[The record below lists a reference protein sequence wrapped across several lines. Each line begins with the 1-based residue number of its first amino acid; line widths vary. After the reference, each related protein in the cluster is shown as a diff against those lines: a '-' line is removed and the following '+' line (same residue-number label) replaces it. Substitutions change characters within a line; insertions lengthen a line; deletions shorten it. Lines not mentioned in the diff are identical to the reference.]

1 MFFTSL
7 SFAQSLLVS
16 QLSCGYRENPIGID
30 QLTPYLGWQLVSEE
44 KNILQVAYRIIVA
57 DDSLLLKKNTP
68 NIWDSKKVNSSASIQ
83 VKYLGTA
90 LKSATNY
97 YWQVIV
103 WDNKGHV
110 ATSKINYW
118 KMGLLT
124 SMDWQNARWIAY
136 DNLSDSNKIIPALHG
151 TGKKEW
157 GKRQDVLPL
166 FRKSFSIN
174 KKVQSAS
181 MFISGLGHFEAYIN
195 GTKIGNDFLD
205 PGWTKYDKQALYL
218 SFDVTANLK
227 SQQNAIGI
235 MLGNGFYYVPSER
248 YRKLTGAFD
257 YPKMICRLL
266 IQYTD
271 GTTENIV
278 SNTSWKTSPSPITFS
293 SIYGGE
299 DYDARLEQAHWNE
312 GAFIDNSWKSAVLTD
327 GPILNTQNAEPL
339 KIMESFNPISSKQLS
354 STKWVFDMSQ
364 NMSGIPAISVKGKAG
379 DTIKISTAELLNA
392 DGTINQKGAGGPNFY
407 QYILKGNGEESW
419 QPRFTYY
426 GFRYIQI
433 ENAVPLNE
441 SNTNSAPIILE
452 VKGLHTRNSA
462 KSVGSFS
469 CSNELFNQTNKL
481 IDWSIKSNMASVF
494 TDCPHREKL
503 GWLEETHLVGSSVKF
518 EYDIATL
525 CAKAITDMQVS
536 QTPTGLIPE
545 IAPEF
550 VEFTDKFR
558 DSPEWGSAAV
568 LLPWYIYQWYG
579 NQQVLADSYNMMQ
592 RYLDY
597 LATKETANG
606 ILIQGLGDWYDLGPK
621 SPGESQLTPAGLT
634 ATAIYYYDITVVEK
648 IAKLFNK
655 ETDIIKYHQ
664 LAEKVKAAFN
674 KQFFNPITKQYG
686 SGSQTSNAM
695 ALYMKLVDTSNELAV
710 VENLVK
716 DIQNRNYALTAGD
729 IGYRYVL
736 KVLNEAGRSDVIF
749 KMNNR
754 NDVPGYGFQLAHGA
768 TALTESWA
776 ALPNVSNNHFM
787 LGHIMEWFYEGIAG
801 ISQASDGVG
810 FNKIIIRP
818 QVVGDIKFAKA
829 SYQSINGLIISDWKK
844 TDTDF
849 LLNVTVPANTNCTV
863 YLPIG
868 PNSIIEEAG
877 KTINGYTIASN
888 MAIVSIGSGNYHFKV
903 KN

>member
-30 QLTPYLGWQLVSEE
+30 QLTPYLGWQLVSAE

-392 DGTINQKGAGGPNFY
+392 DGTINQKGAGGHNFY
-407 QYILKGNGEESW
+407 QYILKGNG
-419 QPRFTYY
+419 
-426 GFRYIQI
+426 
-433 ENAVPLNE
+433 
-441 SNTNSAPIILE
+441 
-452 VKGLHTRNSA
+452 
-462 KSVGSFS
+462 
-469 CSNELFNQTNKL
+469 
-481 IDWSIKSNMASVF
+481 
-494 TDCPHREKL
+494 
-503 GWLEETHLVGSSVKF
+503 
-518 EYDIATL
+518 
-525 CAKAITDMQVS
+525 
-536 QTPTGLIPE
+536 
-545 IAPEF
+545 
-550 VEFTDKFR
+550 
-558 DSPEWGSAAV
+558 
-568 LLPWYIYQWYG
+568 
-579 NQQVLADSYNMMQ
+579 
-592 RYLDY
+592 
-597 LATKETANG
+597 
-606 ILIQGLGDWYDLGPK
+606 
-621 SPGESQLTPAGLT
+621 
-634 ATAIYYYDITVVEK
+634 
-648 IAKLFNK
+648 
-655 ETDIIKYHQ
+655 
-664 LAEKVKAAFN
+664 
-674 KQFFNPITKQYG
+674 
-686 SGSQTSNAM
+686 
-695 ALYMKLVDTSNELAV
+695 
-710 VENLVK
+710 
-716 DIQNRNYALTAGD
+716 
-729 IGYRYVL
+729 
-736 KVLNEAGRSDVIF
+736 
-749 KMNNR
+749 
-754 NDVPGYGFQLAHGA
+754 
-768 TALTESWA
+768 
-776 ALPNVSNNHFM
+776 
-787 LGHIMEWFYEGIAG
+787 
-801 ISQASDGVG
+801 
-810 FNKIIIRP
+810 
-818 QVVGDIKFAKA
+818 
-829 SYQSINGLIISDWKK
+829 
-844 TDTDF
+844 
-849 LLNVTVPANTNCTV
+849 
-863 YLPIG
+863 
-868 PNSIIEEAG
+868 
-877 KTINGYTIASN
+877 
-888 MAIVSIGSGNYHFKV
+888 
-903 KN
+903 